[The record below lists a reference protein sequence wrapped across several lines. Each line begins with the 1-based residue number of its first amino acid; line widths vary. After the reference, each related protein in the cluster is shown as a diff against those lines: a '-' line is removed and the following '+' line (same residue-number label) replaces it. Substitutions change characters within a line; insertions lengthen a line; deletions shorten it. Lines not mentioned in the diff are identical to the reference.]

1 MQASFSV
8 TNEMSPIFD
17 VLSLWV
23 KSDKKIVKSISVV
36 HPKAATRR
44 KKTKRKKKKTGM
56 KIEKRFAL
64 HGNRILSFKKPIAK
78 LRENIFFFICVF
90 LEKPLCPV

>member
-8 TNEMSPIFD
+8 TDEMSPIFD

-44 KKTKRKKKKTGM
+44 KKTKRKKKQ
-56 KIEKRFAL
+56 
-64 HGNRILSFKKPIAK
+64 NWN
-78 LRENIFFFICVF
+78 EN
-90 LEKPLCPV
+90 

>member
-44 KKTKRKKKKTGM
+44 KKTKRKKKK
-56 KIEKRFAL
+56 KLEWKL
-64 HGNRILSFKKPIAK
+64 KSF
-78 LRENIFFFICVF
+78 LRCTEA
-90 LEKPLCPV
+90 EY

>member
-44 KKTKRKKKKTGM
+44 KKTKRKKKK
-56 KIEKRFAL
+56 
-64 HGNRILSFKKPIAK
+64 NWN
-78 LRENIFFFICVF
+78 ENWKAFCVARKQNIKF
-90 LEKPLCPV
+90 

>member
-44 KKTKRKKKKTGM
+44 KKTKRKKKK
-56 KIEKRFAL
+56 KLEWKL
-64 HGNRILSFKKPIAK
+64 KSF
-78 LRENIFFFICVF
+78 LRCTET
-90 LEKPLCPV
+90 EY